1 MAEDL
6 EVERGG
12 QLYVASFARDELRAV
27 DDRAVDDRAVVSCV
41 EEVESLSMRVCSRL
55 DGIFPFNRLV
65 LVYLFFVT

>member
-12 QLYVASFARDELRAV
+12 QLYVASFARDEL
-27 DDRAVDDRAVVSCV
+27 RAVDDRAVVSCV